1 MKSLISNIINTKKN
15 TLVLIGILFF
25 VIQGFLFVFYY
36 GDNWYIEVGSL
47 ALPIDQSYLNSGIF
61 PYDELFKITNTHIH
75 FFPRVVL
82 LFSLFFDDYDTKN
95 IMYFGLIILSGSLFL
110 LYKILNR
117 IDKNLV
123 WLLIPFSA
131 LLFNPIQYT
140 VLLWAFGSM
149 DWFLPIFGLLGIVY
163 YLNKPKIDSKSF
175 IIALFFGIV
184 SSFSLV
190 LGTIVFLSGIFSLIS
205 RKEWVKSSIWIAS
218 LILVFFI
225 YYSFI
230 EQSEELVFNE
240 PLPINFLKF
249 LSIPFVVKY
258 DILYYIIG
266 TFILI
271 SFFTS
276 MFFHKIKIQ
285 KYTLIPF
292 IQLAFVSIISGLL
305 ISFGKSALSYYYAVF
320 SNLITISVIM
330 LITLI
335 IISLKTRKQKKT
347 KLVIIFLITIIISQ
361 SFLLLP
367 SYYMGWKLGQEFSIE
382 ETMINSCFS
391 ININNSKLCDERFDF
406 FENTEFLQIMNG
418 MQKKKIGPFMD
429 GGTVDNNN
437 KFEKKLYDEKF
448 SNAITSNGIGQIEYV
463 NQQTIQENDTIFI
476 TGPLLTI
483 SGWILDENGKQVDS
497 VYILS
502 NNEIISKISNFEKRS
517 DIKTQ
522 TQINSK
528 LTFGWSTNII
538 TNYLKNDCNEIEI
551 VGIKDNKKIL
561 VNDEIIICKYSSNIK
576 N

>member
-1 MKSLISNIINTKKN
+1 
-15 TLVLIGILFF
+15 
-25 VIQGFLFVFYY
+25 
-36 GDNWYIEVGSL
+36 
-47 ALPIDQSYLNSGIF
+47 
-61 PYDELFKITNTHIH
+61 
-75 FFPRVVL
+75 
-82 LFSLFFDDYDTKN
+82 
-95 IMYFGLIILSGSLFL
+95 
-110 LYKILNR
+110 
-117 IDKNLV
+117 
-123 WLLIPFSA
+123 
-131 LLFNPIQYT
+131 
-140 VLLWAFGSM
+140 
-149 DWFLPIFGLLGIVY
+149 
-163 YLNKPKIDSKSF
+163 
-175 IIALFFGIV
+175 
-184 SSFSLV
+184 
-190 LGTIVFLSGIFSLIS
+190 
-205 RKEWVKSSIWIAS
+205 
-218 LILVFFI
+218 
-225 YYSFI
+225 
-230 EQSEELVFNE
+230 
-240 PLPINFLKF
+240 
-249 LSIPFVVKY
+249 
-258 DILYYIIG
+258 
-266 TFILI
+266 
-271 SFFTS
+271 

-463 NQQTIQENDTIFI
+463 NQQAIQENDTIFI